1 MRPYSQDLRERI
13 IAAVE
18 RGEASL
24 REIAEQFLVHVSTVG
39 RLVKRRRQTGSVE
52 PRPHRGGRRPALD
65 DGDLERLKELVRE
78 RPDATLKELRDGLG
92 IDCSIMA
99 VARALERLKIT
110 RKKKVLH
117 DAGRD
122 TPEGRE
128 RRRAFREV
136 VGAIDPNR
144 LVYVDETGTNTSMT
158 RVYGRAPEGERVEGA
173 VPRTWSTLTLI
184 CGLRLSGA
192 TAPFVFPGAT
202 DAAAFET
209 YAKQVLAPR
218 LHPGD
223 VVIWDN
229 LSPHKAPAVLKAIHQ
244 ATAEVIPLPT
254 ASPDLSPI
262 EEMFSKVKGELR
274 SAAARTTGAVV
285 EAIGSALGNIT
296 RRDAIGWFNSRAA
309 YAMQS

>member
-39 RLVKRRRQTGSVE
+39 RLVKRCRRTGSVE
-52 PRPHRGGRRPALD
+52 PSPHRGGRRPALD
-65 DGDLERLKELVRE
+65 DGDLERLQGLVRE

-110 RKKKVLH
+110 RKKKILH
-117 DAGRD
+117 DTERD
-122 TPEGRE
+122 TPEGLE
-128 RRRAFREV
+128 RRRAFREE

-158 RVYGRAPEGERVEGA
+158 RTYGRAPKGERVEGA
-173 VPRTWSTLTLI
+173 VPRSWSTLTLI

-202 DAAAFET
+202 DNAAFET

-229 LSPHKAPAVLKAIHQ
+229 LSPHKAAEALRAVHQ
-244 ATAEVIPLPT
+244 AGAEVISLPT

-285 EAIGSALGNIT
+285 DAIGSALGNIT